1 MYNKYLAELSKEQL
15 LELIE
20 LYAKNW
26 LAHDGVWFQSIE
38 SKFGMAE
45 AMYHDE
51 EAWKRFTVIEAKR
64 IKEFLQLPE
73 NPGLEGLEQA
83 LHYRFYGNL
92 NEHECIHDGNRLV
105 YRNRAVCRRRAA
117 ARVCRIILANRSAF
131 TNTAVLQLRLTRAL
145 NAVA

>member
-38 SKFGMAE
+38 GKFGMAE
-45 AMYHDE
+45 TMYHDE

-105 YRNRAVCRRRAA
+105 YRNCAVCRRHAA
-117 ARVCRIILANRSAF
+117 VRVCRITRANRSAC
-131 TNTAVLQLRLTRAL
+131 TNTAALLLRLTRAS

>member
-38 SKFGMAE
+38 GKFGMAE

-64 IKEFLQLPE
+64 IKDFLQLPE
-73 NPGLEGLEQA
+73 SPGLEGLEQA

-92 NEHECIHDGNRLV
+92 NEHECIHEGNMLV
-105 YRNRAVCRRRAA
+105 YRNRDCR
-117 ARVCRIILANRSAF
+117 V
-131 TNTAVLQLRLTRAL
+131 
-145 NAVA
+145 

>member
-38 SKFGMAE
+38 RKFGMAE

-73 NPGLEGLEQA
+73 NPGLGA
-83 LHYRFYGNL
+83 WS
-92 NEHECIHDGNRLV
+92 
-105 YRNRAVCRRRAA
+105 RR
-117 ARVCRIILANRSAF
+117 CTIAF
-131 TNTAVLQLRLTRAL
+131 TAI
-145 NAVA
+145 

>member
-38 SKFGMAE
+38 GKFGMAE

-83 LHYRFYGNL
+83 CLPQPRL
-92 NEHECIHDGNRLV
+92 PSADGAQPQGYAVSSVQIGRHLRIQRLCC
-105 YRNRAVCRRRAA
+105 YD
-117 ARVCRIILANRSAF
+117 
-131 TNTAVLQLRLTRAL
+131 
-145 NAVA
+145 

>member
-38 SKFGMAE
+38 RKFGMAE

-92 NEHECIHDGNRLV
+92 NEHECICLFTATAT
-105 YRNRAVCRRRAA
+105 AVCRRRAA
-117 ARVCRIILANRSAF
+117 ARVCRIIRANRSVF
-131 TNTAVLQLRLTRAL
+131 TNTAVLLLRLTRAS

>member
-26 LAHDGVWFQSIE
+26 LAHDGVCFQSIE
-38 SKFGMAE
+38 GKFGMAE

-73 NPGLEGLEQA
+73 SPGLEGLEQA

-105 YRNRAVCRRRAA
+105 YRNKRWSFYRK
-117 ARVCRIILANRSAF
+117 IIMRKSWSRFFLLL
-131 TNTAVLQLRLTRAL
+131 TNMKRFA
-145 NAVA
+145 

>member
-38 SKFGMAE
+38 GKFGMAE

-51 EAWKRFTVIEAKR
+51 EAW
-64 IKEFLQLPE
+64 
-73 NPGLEGLEQA
+73 
-83 LHYRFYGNL
+83 
-92 NEHECIHDGNRLV
+92 
-105 YRNRAVCRRRAA
+105 
-117 ARVCRIILANRSAF
+117 
-131 TNTAVLQLRLTRAL
+131 
-145 NAVA
+145 

>member
-38 SKFGMAE
+38 GKFGMAE

-92 NEHECIHDGNRLV
+92 NEHECIREGNRLV
-105 YRNRAVCRRRAA
+105 YRNRDCRVQT
-117 ARVCRIILANRSAF
+117 ARSR
-131 TNTAVLQLRLTRAL
+131 
-145 NAVA
+145 